1 METYPLTS
9 KYAPPCYQYHILS
22 TVRNLPPEI
31 MGKKTKLTSSDPH
44 ISYPDMCLNALGIW
58 PVKIKASGLT
68 ALPLHRTPS
77 RYKSPSCAERT
88 QGDRGAEFPL
98 PRTLNRVRFAHA
110 GDLYSS
116 ICGGVLAAAMT
127 AGCWYGAGHLKSTPM
142 GNSFYLH
149 NAYKIVVS
157 G

>member
-77 RYKSPSCAERT
+77 RY
-88 QGDRGAEFPL
+88 
-98 PRTLNRVRFAHA
+98 
-110 GDLYSS
+110 SS